1 MEDRFERFT
10 FSIFEIEKCWH
21 KLTGEEMAAYGL
33 KGSHSV
39 YLTAL
44 SKSKDGVSATNL
56 CEICGKDKADV
67 SRMMKI
73 MIDKGLIIKE
83 GSHKNN
89 YGGVYKLTDA
99 GWEAADKVKRKVNLA
114 VDAASKNLSD
124 ENRKALYDSLDI
136 ISDNLRQLVA
146 DGIPEE

>member
-10 FSIFEIEKCWH
+10 FSIFEREKCWH
-21 KLTGEEMAAYGL
+21 KLTGEEMAEYGL

-44 SKSKDGVSATNL
+44 SKSKDGISATDL

-73 MIDKGLIIKE
+73 MIDKGLIVKE

-89 YGGVYKLTDA
+89 YGGVYKLTES
-99 GWEAADKVKRKVNLA
+99 GFAAAEKVKQKVNIA

-124 ENRKALYDSLDI
+124 ENRKALYDSLEL
-136 ISDNLRQLVA
+136 ISANLRDLVVN
-146 DGIPEE
+146 GIPD